1 MVEKGIA
8 VPYLTPEEATLKA
21 AMEAE
26 EAAHHQR
33 QKDLA
38 NRERE
43 EAAALE
49 ERKRAEEAAAKAAA
63 PTPPGPVAH
72 ADSPVVTE
80 PVEAISIT
88 MSGEGTAH
96 PPAEESTTTTKKKKG
111 KA

>member
-1 MVEKGIA
+1 MVAKGIA

-49 ERKRAEEAAAKAAA
+49 ERKKQEAAALAAA